1 MENNRGGKQKG
12 KQNEGK
18 VKFANLG
25 PKIRP
30 KSRFT
35 GVDVE

>member
-25 PKIRP
+25 PKTSQKLTFI
-30 KSRFT
+30 
-35 GVDVE
+35 GVDAN